1 MTLPLRAEQKYARQ
15 KLGEL
20 TRELERIQGNLG
32 SAISRELLPREAVMA
47 EITGL
52 LEIARREAT

>member
-1 MTLPLRAEQKYARQ
+1 VTLPLRAEQKYARQ

-20 TRELERIQGNLG
+20 TRELERIQGTLG